1 MLKGRNFQSFV
12 CLFTGFNFH
21 WFLLSKEGSTNDVD
35 LWHFEADLVIL
46 VIAFQFYADSEPY
59 LTEAVCE

>member
-12 CLFTGFNFH
+12 CLFTGVNFH
-21 WFLLSKEGSTNDVD
+21 WFVLSKEGSTSDVD
-35 LWHFEADLVIL
+35 LWHFEAVL

-59 LTEAVCE
+59 LTEAVL